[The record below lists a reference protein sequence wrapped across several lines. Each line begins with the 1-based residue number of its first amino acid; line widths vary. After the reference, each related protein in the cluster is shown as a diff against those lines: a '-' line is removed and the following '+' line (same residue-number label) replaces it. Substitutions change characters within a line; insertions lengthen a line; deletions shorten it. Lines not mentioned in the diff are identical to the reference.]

1 MAIEAQL
8 DESFNAAPAI
18 TNSAKAADCE
28 VAIIGAGPY
37 GLSAAAHLNAMGVD
51 VRIFGQPMEFWGSKM
66 PAGML
71 LRSPREAS
79 NISDHAYS
87 ATLDTYESSAGLPQ
101 KAPIPI
107 ETFVDY
113 GRWFQQ
119 QMVPQ
124 LDRREV
130 ASVERDQSSFL
141 VSLKGGESL
150 RAKRVIV
157 AAGIGSFSRVPR
169 IFSELPSTQCS
180 HCYGGFDV
188 SSFAQKRVTVIGAGQ
203 SALESAALLHENG
216 AEVEII
222 ARIPELRWIGMHGWL
237 HHLGPISSML
247 YSKHDI
253 GPLGISRLVA
263 MPHLVKRIPLKLRD
277 KLRKRAVRSA
287 GSNWLPARLA
297 KVKVTA
303 ERAVTGALASGSE
316 LILTL
321 NDGTKR
327 NTDHVLL
334 GTGYDV
340 NIARYEFLPESLLKQ
355 IHIRDGYPHIGAG
368 FSSSIEGLHFV
379 GAPAARSLGPLFYFV
394 TGTEFTSRNLSSY
407 ILRNRKK
414 ANR

>member
-8 DESFNAAPAI
+8 DGLFNATPAI
-18 TNSAKAADCE
+18 RNSAKVADCE
-28 VAIIGAGPY
+28 VAIVGAGPY
-37 GLSAAAHLNAMGVD
+37 GLSAAAHLKAMGVD
-51 VRIFGQPMEFWGSKM
+51 VRIFGQPMEFWGTKM

-79 NISDHAYS
+79 NISDRANS
-87 ATLDTYESSAGLPQ
+87 ATLGAYESSAGLPQ
-101 KAPIPI
+101 TAPIPI
-107 ETFVDY
+107 ETFVEY

-119 QMVPQ
+119 QMIPQ

-130 ASVERDQSSFL
+130 ASVDQDQSGFI
-141 VSLKGGESL
+141 VSLKAGESL
-150 RAKRVIV
+150 RARRVIV
-157 AAGIGSFSRVPR
+157 AAGIGRFSRVPR
-169 IFSELPSTQCS
+169 VFSELPSTQCS
-180 HCYGGFDV
+180 HCYTGFDV
-188 SSFAQKRVTVIGAGQ
+188 SSFSQKRVTVIGAGQ

-216 AEVEII
+216 AQVEII

-237 HHLGPISSML
+237 HHMGPISSML

-263 MPHLVKRIPLKLRD
+263 APHLVKRLPLKLRD
-277 KLRKRAVRSA
+277 KIRKRAVRSA

-297 KVKVTA
+297 KVKLTA
-303 ERAVTGALASGSE
+303 ERSVTSAHASGSE

-321 NDGTKR
+321 SDGSVR

-340 NIARYEFLPESLLKQ
+340 NIARYEFLPEHILKQ
-355 IHIRDGYPHIGAG
+355 IHAMDGYPHIGAG

-394 TGTEFTSRNLSSY
+394 TGTEFTSRELSSY

-414 ANR
+414 VYR